1 MGDRSNNDRSGNN
14 SDACRERQ
22 VQINNSIAQHGKRKE
37 LDEAMALFTEALQLN
52 CDNSHTYAAIINA
65 NVRCGKLAAASDIY
79 QQMLK
84 KGRKKDV
91 IICTTLLKGY
101 CQMEDMLNAVELY
114 VSMLSNKPTAI
125 IPNIRTIN
133 TMLRGCIFIGEVG
146 LCELLT
152 ATAQR
157 EHKLQLDITSWE
169 YLMTLLTQS
178 LQLDKAMPILGRLK
192 AMLTQIHSVEKVLE
206 GDSCSSSDG
215 NTLLSVHVNTARA
228 AAMLGDWKL
237 CNKLCLA
244 AREGGGGVAAR
255 RNNDQPSTVSSGA
268 ASAVVAEQDDRVE
281 KMKKKKEEGSET
293 SAVKVIGGKRAWRSS
308 ANGDGDGDGDDDRR
322 TESLRLYQEHTSA
335 ELLEEVGLIDR
346 FRLQQMGGVVV
357 GGGGQ
362 GVIIISSS
370 SVAHFEY
377 MFPFFLKL
385 FPFSKDYLSFGA
397 DDCDST
403 SAAPSTT
410 IRGGGGGGGGPA
422 AAGGSIASSMIDL
435 SAMSEKERRR
445 VIKKSVV
452 KSIIYRVEESF
463 GLGVFSRRLCGQSCD
478 QIAGY
483 SVGTPPYIKVL
494 SAAKTSDGVKTGR
507 SKGAKRSKKNPAEQ
521 QQQPHDTSTT
531 TTTAATVTTNSNNSK
546 QQQQQP
552 PCTPIELKIASY
564 RALVAKSFDSSGRLN
579 FDSIYSGE
587 GSRRGP
593 ATDADDRGTDAA
605 GAVTRPTVAG
615 RPLKLEIC
623 SGAGEW
629 AVAQVLL
636 TDWITR
642 QMLCGTHSL
651 HTMHLLRLFLF
662 CYCRPVTTSTRTGSL

>member
-1 MGDRSNNDRSGNN
+1 MGDRSNNDRGGN
-14 SDACRERQ
+14 SDSFRERQ

-37 LDEAMALFTEALQLN
+37 LDEAMALFREALQLN

-65 NVRCGKLAAASDIY
+65 NIRCGKLAAASDIY

-101 CQMEDMLNAVELY
+101 CLMEDMLNAVELY

-192 AMLTQIHSVEKVLE
+192 AMLAQIHSEEKVVV
-206 GDSCSSSDG
+206 GDSCSSSSG
-215 NTLLSVHVNTARA
+215 NTWLSMHVNTARA

-244 AREGGGGVAAR
+244 AREGGGGGVTAR
-255 RNNDQPSTVSSGA
+255 RNNDQPTTVSSGA
-268 ASAVVAEQDDRVE
+268 AVAEQDDRVE
-281 KMKKKKEEGSET
+281 MMMKKKGSDT
-293 SAVKVIGGKRAWRSS
+293 SAAKVSGGKRAWHSS
-308 ANGDGDGDGDDDRR
+308 ANDDDDGDRR

-346 FRLQQMGGVVV
+346 FRLQQMGG
-357 GGGGQ
+357 GQ
-362 GVIIISSS
+362 VITSSS

-403 SAAPSTT
+403 
-410 IRGGGGGGGGPA
+410 IRGADDCAA
-422 AAGGSIASSMIDL
+422 AAGGSIATRGCSSSSSPSSSSSSSIDL
-435 SAMSEKERRR
+435 STLSEKDRRR

-483 SVGTPPYIKVL
+483 SVGTPSYIKVL
-494 SAAKTSDGVKTGR
+494 STAKTIDGVKTGR
-507 SKGAKRSKKNPAEQ
+507 SKDKGAKRSKKNPTE
-521 QQQPHDTSTT
+521 QQQPHNTSTTITTATTTATSTT
-531 TTTAATVTTNSNNSK
+531 TATAESNSSK
-546 QQQQQP
+546 QQP
-552 PCTPIELKIASY
+552 PRTPIELRISSY

-579 FDSIYSGE
+579 FDSIYGGE
-587 GSRRGP
+587 GSRRG
-593 ATDADDRGTDAA
+593 TDAV
-605 GAVTRPTVAG
+605 GAVTRPTVTG
-615 RPLKLEIC
+615 TPLKLEIC

-636 TDWITR
+636 T
-642 QMLCGTHSL
+642 G
-651 HTMHLLRLFLF
+651 
-662 CYCRPVTTSTRTGSL
+662 

>member
-1 MGDRSNNDRSGNN
+1 MGDRSNNDRGGN
-14 SDACRERQ
+14 SDSCRERQ

-37 LDEAMALFTEALQLN
+37 LDEAMALFREALQLN

-65 NVRCGKLAAASDIY
+65 NIRCGKLAAASDIY

-101 CQMEDMLNAVELY
+101 CLMEDMLNAVELY

-146 LCELLT
+146 LGELLT

-192 AMLTQIHSVEKVLE
+192 AMLTQIHSEEVVE
-206 GDSCSSSDG
+206 GDSCSSSG

-244 AREGGGGVAAR
+244 AREGGGVTAR
-255 RNNDQPSTVSSGA
+255 RNNDQPTTVSSGA
-268 ASAVVAEQDDRVE
+268 AVAEQDDRVE
-281 KMKKKKEEGSET
+281 KMMKKKGLDA
-293 SAVKVIGGKRAWRSS
+293 SAAKVIGGKRAWHSS
-308 ANGDGDGDGDDDRR
+308 ANDDDDGDRR

-346 FRLQQMGGVVV
+346 FRLQQMGGG

-362 GVIIISSS
+362 VISSIS

-397 DDCDST
+397 DDCDTT

-410 IRGGGGGGGGPA
+410 IRGGPA
-422 AAGGSIASSMIDL
+422 VVGGSIATRGSASSSSSSSSMIDL
-435 SAMSEKERRR
+435 STLSEKDRRR

-483 SVGTPPYIKVL
+483 SVGTPSYIKVL
-494 SAAKTSDGVKTGR
+494 SAAKTIDGVKTGR
-507 SKGAKRSKKNPAEQ
+507 SKGSSKGAKRSKKNPTEQ

-531 TTTAATVTTNSNNSK
+531 TITTTTSTTTTAAAVTTESNNSK
-546 QQQQQP
+546 QQP
-552 PCTPIELKIASY
+552 PRSPIELRIASY

-579 FDSIYSGE
+579 FDSIYGGE

-593 ATDADDRGTDAA
+593 GDRGTDAV
-605 GAVTRPTVAG
+605 GAVTRPTVTG
-615 RPLKLEIC
+615 RPLKMEIC

-636 TDWITR
+636 TD
-642 QMLCGTHSL
+642 
-651 HTMHLLRLFLF
+651 
-662 CYCRPVTTSTRTGSL
+662 

>member
-1 MGDRSNNDRSGNN
+1 MSRKFTHLLHHCYSKLLYRYCTLTQSNQSYLLTMGDRRNNDRGGGN
-14 SDACRERQ
+14 SDSCRERQ

-37 LDEAMALFTEALQLN
+37 LDEAMALFREALQLN

-65 NVRCGKLAAASDIY
+65 NIRCGKLAAASDIY

-101 CQMEDMLNAVELY
+101 CLMEDMLNAVELY

-192 AMLTQIHSVEKVLE
+192 VMLTQLNSEEVVE
-206 GDSCSSSDG
+206 GDSCSSSSV

-244 AREGGGGVAAR
+244 AREGGGGGGGVTAR
-255 RNNDQPSTVSSGA
+255 RNNDQPTTVSSG
-268 ASAVVAEQDDRVE
+268 AVVAEQDDRVE
-281 KMKKKKEEGSET
+281 KMMKKKGLDA
-293 SAVKVIGGKRAWRSS
+293 SAAKVIGGKRAWHSS
-308 ANGDGDGDGDDDRR
+308 ANDDDDGDRR

-346 FRLQQMGGVVV
+346 FRLQQMGGGGG

-362 GVIIISSS
+362 VIISS

-397 DDCDST
+397 DDCDT
-403 SAAPSTT
+403 TLAAPSTT
-410 IRGGGGGGGGPA
+410 IRGG
-422 AAGGSIASSMIDL
+422 AGGSIATRDSASSSSSMIDL
-435 SAMSEKERRR
+435 STLSEKERRR

-483 SVGTPPYIKVL
+483 SVGTPSYIKVL
-494 SAAKTSDGVKTGR
+494 SAAKTIDGVKTGR
-507 SKGAKRSKKNPAEQ
+507 SKGAKRSKKNPTEQ
-521 QQQPHDTSTT
+521 QQQPHDTSSTTITTTTST
-531 TTTAATVTTNSNNSK
+531 TTTAAAVTTESNNSK
-546 QQQQQP
+546 QQP
-552 PCTPIELKIASY
+552 PRSPIELRIASY

-579 FDSIYSGE
+579 FDFIYGGE
-587 GSRRGP
+587 GSRRG
-593 ATDADDRGTDAA
+593 TDDRGTDAV
-605 GAVTRPTVAG
+605 GAVTRPTVTG
-615 RPLKLEIC
+615 RPLKMEIC

-636 TDWITR
+636 TD
-642 QMLCGTHSL
+642 
-651 HTMHLLRLFLF
+651 
-662 CYCRPVTTSTRTGSL
+662 

>member
-1 MGDRSNNDRSGNN
+1 MGDRSNNDRGGGN
-14 SDACRERQ
+14 SDSCRERQ

-37 LDEAMALFTEALQLN
+37 LDEAMALFREALQLN

-65 NVRCGKLAAASDIY
+65 NIRCGKLAAASDIY

-101 CQMEDMLNAVELY
+101 CLMEDMLNAVELY

-192 AMLTQIHSVEKVLE
+192 AMLTQLNSEEVVE
-206 GDSCSSSDG
+206 GDSCSSSSV

-244 AREGGGGVAAR
+244 AREGGGGGGCVTAR
-255 RNNDQPSTVSSGA
+255 RNNDQPTTVSSG
-268 ASAVVAEQDDRVE
+268 AVVAEQDDRVE
-281 KMKKKKEEGSET
+281 KMMKKKGLDT
-293 SAVKVIGGKRAWRSS
+293 SAAKVIGGKRAWHSS
-308 ANGDGDGDGDDDRR
+308 ANDDDDGDRR

-346 FRLQQMGGVVV
+346 FRLQQMGGGGGGGV
-357 GGGGQ
+357 GGGQ
-362 GVIIISSS
+362 VISSSIS

-397 DDCDST
+397 DDCDTT
-403 SAAPSTT
+403 SATPSTT
-410 IRGGGGGGGGPA
+410 IRGGPA
-422 AAGGSIASSMIDL
+422 AAGGSIATRDSASSSSSSSSSMIDL
-435 SAMSEKERRR
+435 STLSEKERRR

-483 SVGTPPYIKVL
+483 SVGTPSYIKVL
-494 SAAKTSDGVKTGR
+494 SAAKTIDDVKTGR
-507 SKGAKRSKKNPAEQ
+507 SKGTKRSKKNPTEQ
-521 QQQPHDTSTT
+521 LQQQPHHTSTTITTTTTSTT
-531 TTTAATVTTNSNNSK
+531 TTAAAVTTESNSSK
-546 QQQQQP
+546 QQPQQP
-552 PCTPIELKIASY
+552 PRSLIELRIASY

-579 FDSIYSGE
+579 FDSIYGGE

-593 ATDADDRGTDAA
+593 GDRGTDAV
-605 GAVTRPTVAG
+605 GAVTRPTVTG
-615 RPLKLEIC
+615 RPLKMEIC

-636 TDWITR
+636 TD
-642 QMLCGTHSL
+642 
-651 HTMHLLRLFLF
+651 
-662 CYCRPVTTSTRTGSL
+662 